1 MLTREEDWEFMN
13 ATLPSTYGTSNWDGS
28 VSAVIGEGKH
38 KGTVLF
44 GNVDNTTNCSKVFWD
59 NDSVWCKM
67 SQGFK
72 IGAKT
77 CGQARGPLLADKVY
91 M

>member
-1 MLTREEDWEFMN
+1 MTGVARCCRHSLFPVLTHRHLCVLTREEDWEFMN

-44 GNVDNTTNCSKVFWD
+44 GNVDNATNCSKVF
-59 NDSVWCKM
+59 
-67 SQGFK
+67 
-72 IGAKT
+72 
-77 CGQARGPLLADKVY
+77 
-91 M
+91 